1 MLKNI
6 VIVGLSLVVTSL
18 LMAEPNVPGGNF
30 KVKLAKMSGK
40 KGEFNLRSE
49 NFPKDYFLVSKNL
62 PFLAGLTL
70 HHPQSSTLGLSQ
82 EQISKIEMIK
92 KKTVPPIVKK
102 VKDIKILELQLA
114 KNIAIDS
121 NTPKSQYKIVDAI
134 SQLRTELTKA
144 HLECINNVRAV
155 LTKEQYKKLLV
166 YARNK

>member
-1 MLKNI
+1 MLKKT
-6 VIVGLSLVVTSL
+6 VLVGLSLCVTSL
-18 LMAEPNVPGGNF
+18 LMAEPNVPVGNF
-30 KVKLAKMSGK
+30 KAKLAKMAGK
-40 KGEFNLRSE
+40 KGEFNLGSE

-70 HHPQSSTLGLSQ
+70 HHPKSSTLGLSQ

-102 VKDIKILELQLA
+102 VKDIKMLEMQLA

-121 NTPKSQYKIVDAI
+121 NTPQSQYKIVDAI

-155 LTKEQYKKLLV
+155 LTKEQYKKLLD
-166 YARNK
+166 YAKNK